1 MRSLPLLLMSSL
13 LAGAIA
19 PAAAQEVVIYRCED
33 AQGRLT
39 LRDSPCEPGEK
50 QQSRSM
56 QRPRDPAPTSA
67 TSAAPASRVT
77 DTPPTVTAP
86 VVIYRAPPRPM
97 YECEAPDGTR
107 YTNDTGEGQARW
119 ESYFGYGYIWPRAHG
134 GGGGGGGSGSP
145 RPPPGTSI
153 GVGTPP
159 PSPPSDRPRPPTVGV
174 VPIAG
179 GWVRDECH
187 MLPQAETCAR
197 LSDRRYEILRRYGS
211 AMPSERRTL
220 DLEQRGIDA
229 RMANDCRNP

>member
-1 MRSLPLLLMSSL
+1 MRSLPLLLML
-13 LAGAIA
+13 PLVAAAID
-19 PAAAQEVVIYRCED
+19 PVAAQEVVIYRCED
-33 AQGRLT
+33 ARGRLT
-39 LRDSPCEPGEK
+39 LRDSPCAPGEK

-56 QRPRDPAPTSA
+56 QRPRDPAPT
-67 TSAAPASRVT
+67 TAASPAPTPRVS
-77 DTPPTVTAP
+77 DTPPAVIAP

-119 ESYFGYGYIWPRAHG
+119 ESYFGYGYIWPRTHG
-134 GGGGGGGSGSP
+134 GGGGGSP

-153 GVGTPP
+153 GPGTGTPP
-159 PSPPSDRPRPPTVGV
+159 PDRPRPPAVGV